1 MDFVVVIPAVAGIIA
16 VVLVTTMRVKRAE
29 ARRHLL
35 HEERMAAIAK
45 GVPIPEDIE
54 IEGYGDLKLP
64 GRDPALHGTI
74 LAALGLGMLAASR
87 FVPRAQ
93 FGGEIQQ
100 VLGFLEVWAYPVT
113 SVGIGLLVFALFTRR
128 RMKP

>member
-1 MDFVVVIPAVAGIIA
+1 DRVGEEWVDPGVRSPGRGRPDVLPNPSEVQMDFFVVIPAVAGIIA

-29 ARRHLL
+29 LRRHLL

-54 IEGYGDLKLP
+54 IEASGDLKPP

-74 LAALGLGMLAASR
+74 LAALGLGMLAAS
-87 FVPRAQ
+87 
-93 FGGEIQQ
+93 
-100 VLGFLEVWAYPVT
+100 
-113 SVGIGLLVFALFTRR
+113 
-128 RMKP
+128 